1 MSTLASFRLDGR
13 VSVVT
18 GGARGLGYDIADV
31 LAEAG
36 SDLVITSR
44 HQEAVDE
51 AADKFREAHGVQVL
65 PLTLDHCDFDQ
76 VVAVAQQAL
85 DWQERIDVLVNNA
98 GGGVGDIPDLFERP
112 PEAIKAMIETNL
124 IGPMYCCREFGRAM
138 VEAGRGSII
147 NIASIAGM
155 CGRDRRMY
163 ERTGLGQQPIG
174 YAAAKG
180 GVISMTMDLAGY
192 LTPKGV
198 RVNAVSPGGFERGQV
213 QAFIDAYSD
222 ATPMGRMG
230 RDGVDLKGAI
240 IFLASDASAYVTGQN
255 LAVDGGFVMWK

>member
-1 MSTLASFRLDGR
+1 MSTLASFRLDSR

-18 GGARGLGYDIADV
+18 GGARGLGYDIADA

-44 HQEAVDE
+44 QQETVDE
-51 AADKFREAHGVQVL
+51 AADKFRQAHGVQVL

-76 VVAVAQQAL
+76 VVAVAQQAA
-85 DWQERIDVLVNNA
+85 DWQGRIDVL
-98 GGGVGDIPDLFERP
+98 DLFERP
-112 PEAIKAMIETNL
+112 PEAIKTMIETNL
-124 IGPMYCCREFGRAM
+124 IGPMYCCREFGRTM
-138 VEAGRGSII
+138 VGAGRGSII

-163 ERTGLGQQPIG
+163 DRTGLGQQPIG

-198 RVNAVSPGGFERGQV
+198 RVNAISPGGFERGQV

-240 IFLASDASAYVTGQN
+240 LFLASDASAYVTGQN

>member
-18 GGARGLGYDIADV
+18 GGTRGLGYDIADA

-44 HQEAVDE
+44 RQEAVDA

-65 PLTLDHCDFDQ
+65 PLALDHCDFDQ
-76 VVAVAQQAL
+76 VVAVAQQATG
-85 DWQERIDVLVNNA
+85 WQGRIAVLVNNA
-98 GGGVGDIPDLFERP
+98 GGGVGGIPDLFERP
-112 PEAIKAMIETNL
+112 PEAITRMIETNL
-124 IGPMYCCREFGRAM
+124 IGPMYCCREFGRVM

-163 ERTGLGQQPIG
+163 ERTGIGQQPID

-198 RVNAVSPGGFERGQV
+198 RVNAISPGGFERGQV
-213 QAFIDAYSD
+213 QTFIDAYSD
-222 ATPMGRMG
+222 ATPMDRMG

-240 IFLASDASAYVTGQN
+240 LFLASDASAYVTGQN